1 MNIMLKEKIIEL
13 RKNGLSYKQ
22 IERELGC
29 ARSTIQY
36 HCKNEGLNDSK
47 PQPNQLEDD
56 LILKIKEEYRTHTAK
71 QIAEKYGISKNVVYK
86 YCKNIN
92 KRKSYKYHKLKCVN
106 CGNFWETRNVN
117 CKFCSKKCKNNYHRN
132 IKTEKWL
139 SGEHDGTMGKTSTV
153 RWIKWYFIQKHG
165 EKCMECGWS
174 KRNEY
179 TRKIPIE
186 LEHIDG
192 DFRNNK
198 EENLKLLCPNCHSLT
213 PTYKGANKKNGRP
226 RAKYYRGT

>member
-1 MNIMLKEKIIEL
+1 MLKEKIIKL

-22 IERELGC
+22 IESELRC

-36 HCKNEGLNDSK
+36 HCKNEGLNENLS
-47 PQPNQLEDD
+47 QPNRLNDK
-56 LILKIKEEYRTHTAK
+56 LILKIKEEYRTRTAK
-71 QIAEKYGISKNVVYK
+71 QIAEKYEISKNVVYK

-92 KRKSYKYHKLKCVN
+92 KRIIVKQHSIVCEY
-106 CGNFWETRNVN
+106 CGKTHLTHTGDI
-117 CKFCSKKCKNNYHRN
+117 KFCSLQCKTDYHRN
-132 IKTEKWL
+132 LMVEKWL
-139 SGEHDGTMGKTSTV
+139 NGEHDGMRGKTSTV
-153 RWIKWYFIQKHG
+153 RWIKWYLIQKHG

-179 TRKIPIE
+179 TGKIPIE

-213 PTYKGANKKNGRP
+213 PTYKSLNIGKGRP
-226 RAKYYRGT
+226 RK